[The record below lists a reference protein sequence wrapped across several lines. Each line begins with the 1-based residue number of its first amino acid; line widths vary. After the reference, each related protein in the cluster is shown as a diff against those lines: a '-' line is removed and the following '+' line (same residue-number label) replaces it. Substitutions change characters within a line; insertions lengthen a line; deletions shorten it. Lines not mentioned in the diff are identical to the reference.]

1 MENPVT
7 MKKLI
12 IIAICFYVCATS
24 AFASFKRLT
33 PTQSTFGLGLAFT
46 EMNRAIWANLE
57 YGIDANAKASF
68 TGAIRFFDELDVP
81 PSPAASLDFMH
92 IAPFGTT
99 GFDSFVTIG
108 GGGSYQNLASDLHI
122 YGLGLGGYAGLLKR
136 LKSESSP
143 MEFAPFF
150 GVGYNYNWEFLND
163 DLEIDEGHVNAAM
176 GLELTV
182 SPSLIISGTYAFSFT
197 GAIDSFA
204 IGVVFY

>member
-1 MENPVT
+1 

-12 IIAICFYVCATS
+12 IVAICFNVYGGSTY
-24 AFASFKRLT
+24 ASFLRLT
-33 PTQSTFGLGLAFT
+33 PKQSTFGLGLAFT
-46 EMNRAIWANLE
+46 EINRAIWGNLE
-57 YGIDANAKASF
+57 YGIDANAKISF
-68 TGAIRFFDELDVP
+68 TSAIRFFDELDIP

-99 GFDSFVTIG
+99 GFDSIVSIG
-108 GGGSYQNLASDLHI
+108 GRGSYQNIVRDLHV

-150 GVGYNYNWEFLND
+150 GVGYNYSWEFLND
-163 DLEIDEGHVNAAM
+163 ELELNEGHVNATM
-176 GLELTV
+176 GLELTL
-182 SPSLIISGTYAFSFT
+182 SPSLILSGAYNFSFT

-204 IGVVFY
+204 IGMVFY